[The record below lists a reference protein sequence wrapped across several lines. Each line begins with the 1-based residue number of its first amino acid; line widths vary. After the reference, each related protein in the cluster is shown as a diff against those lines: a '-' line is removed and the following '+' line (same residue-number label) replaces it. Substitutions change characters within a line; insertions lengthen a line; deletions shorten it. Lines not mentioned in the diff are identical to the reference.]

1 MRHSGLFAVL
11 ALLLLAVPA
20 SAQVEEEPMTFPKRT
35 AVPQV
40 PCGPGD
46 RPETDLQGRVP
57 PADLLTGRAAQGY
70 TCNLELVGNFR
81 SPSAGTFEAYGD
93 CAYYELAPGAG
104 TMVMDVSDSAHPVP
118 AGVLNSIAML
128 DPWEG
133 LRANAKRKL
142 LVSGSAYSSYLD
154 IYDISGDCRKP
165 KLLSSTDMAPAKG
178 HEGWFAPDGMTYYMS
193 TTGPRGVDTV
203 FPIDI
208 SDPTKPKMLTTW
220 GFGAQTHGGFTTED
234 GRTTFICR
242 QETPPLD
249 AMLVVD
255 TSEVAER
262 RAGPKHHVLATVGLQ
277 DNQWCQSSLRVTYG
291 GKPFLIQYG
300 ERSGEE
306 GCSHAAYNWASFA
319 YPRIYDL
326 ADVRDPKLVST
337 ALLQSAL
344 PEHCEEVKGEGAINQ
359 LGYSVHHCSVDRL
372 YDPTILACDYFF
384 AGMRVLDIRDPYH
397 PVELGYYNTG
407 TNAVTGTGARPVI
420 RAERKEIW
428 FVNDTGGFTV
438 VRFRDGLW
446 PFPGSARCPEFDD
459 HYYAHYNPGS
469 TCPTANLNG
478 IGKPAPGGAAS
489 QAPAALKLTRLS
501 LPRSVARGAR
511 ARLTFTASR
520 TGRVTV
526 DVRRGSRR
534 VVRRSLRVRAGRA
547 NLRLPRLRP
556 GRYTVVVRAVGGRA
570 HRRALVVSARRAGG
584 A

>member
-1 MRHSGLFAVL
+1 MRRTGLLLIV
-11 ALLLLAVPA
+11 LLLALAPPA

-35 AVPQV
+35 SVPQV
-40 PCGPGD
+40 PCRPGD
-46 RPETDLQGRVP
+46 RPETGLQGRVP
-57 PADLLTGRAAQGY
+57 PADLVTGRAEQGY
-70 TCNLELVGNFR
+70 TCNLELVGTFR
-81 SPSAGTFEAYGD
+81 SPSSGTFEAFGD
-93 CAYYELAPGAG
+93 CAYYEIAPGAG
-104 TMVMDVSDSAHPVP
+104 TMVMDVSDSAHPIP
-118 AGVLNSIAML
+118 ATTLNTPAML

-142 LVSGSAYSSYLD
+142 LVSGSNYSSYLD

-178 HEGWFAPDGMTYYMS
+178 HEGWFSPDGLTYYMS
-193 TTGPRGVDTV
+193 TVGPRGVDTV

-208 SDPTKPKMLTTW
+208 SDPTKPKLLTTW

-255 TSEVAER
+255 TAEVAER
-262 RAGPKHHVLATVGLQ
+262 RAGPKYHLTTTVGLQ
-277 DNQWCQSSLRVTYG
+277 DNQWCQAALRVTYKG
-291 GKPFLIQYG
+291 HPFLIQYG

-326 ADVRDPKLVST
+326 ADVRDPKLVAT

-372 YDPTILACDYFF
+372 YDPTILACDWFF

-397 PVELGYYNTG
+397 PVELGYYNPG
-407 TNAVTGTGARPVI
+407 VNAVVGTGARPVV

-428 FVNDTGGFTV
+428 FVNDAGGFFV
-438 VRFRDGLW
+438 VRFADGVW
-446 PFPGSARCPEFDD
+446 PFAGSARCPEFDD

-469 TCPTANLNG
+469 TCPTANLEG
-478 IGKPAPGGAAS
+478 IGKPAPGGV
-489 QAPAALKLTRLS
+489 PATPTLRLTRLS
-501 LPRSVARGAR
+501 LPTTIRRGVR
-511 ARLTFTASR
+511 ARLRFTASR
-520 TGRVTV
+520 AGRVTV
-526 DVRRGSRR
+526 EVRRGARR
-534 VVRRSLRVRAGRA
+534 VAYRVVRVRAGRVA
-547 NLRLPRLRP
+547 VRLPRLSP

-570 HRRALVVSARRAGG
+570 HRLRLVVRSRPTRG
-584 A
+584 